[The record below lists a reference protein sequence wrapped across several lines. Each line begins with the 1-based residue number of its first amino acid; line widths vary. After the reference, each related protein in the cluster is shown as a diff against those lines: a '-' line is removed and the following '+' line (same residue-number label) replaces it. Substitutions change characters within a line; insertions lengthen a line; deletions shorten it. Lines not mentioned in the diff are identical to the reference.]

1 MLTLRKNIQ
10 IGILQLIFLM
20 TIGNVI
26 AQEEPKIIEIIQAG
40 GSTQDQFNFPGA
52 NILIKKE
59 GVRVH
64 LLHEGALIKSDI
76 SYFYPKQNFF
86 KANGEIVFTQ
96 GDSLRMTCD
105 KIEYNGTSKMA
116 KAWGNVVLER
126 PDMNLKTDTLYL
138 DRSNSKAFYNSFGTI
153 VDEKRKL
160 TSIRGIYFMDE
171 KKYRFISRVKIDDPE
186 YELKSQRLDYYT
198 ETDKAFFYGKTTIVG
213 EEYDI
218 YCEKGA
224 YDTQSQKG
232 NFQENAVIFYNN
244 KEIRGDSLYFEN
256 EKNYAA
262 ATNNVSI
269 IDTLNKSVING
280 HYGEIFKAKD
290 SAIITRRAMA
300 INIIDLDSLYIHA
313 DTLIATG
320 PQEKKILRGYYDV
333 RIFKTDLRG
342 KSDSLHLDQS
352 TGLIKLLKLPLNRK
366 EEQIFTASQKNAKN
380 PVLWFGKSQMSGDKI
395 FLTSDMKTKKLD
407 SLKIVGNSWIIE
419 KDSISDTGFNQIK
432 GGILDGAFEEGK
444 LREIE
449 VSKNT
454 EVIYYMYSDED
465 NELIGIDKTT
475 CSRLK
480 MVTANNQIEDITFF
494 VSPDGDLYPDKDLPS
509 NERKLEGFI
518 WREEE
523 RPKSIL
529 DLFSEEDN
537 QFQPTEIQEMS
548 IPEGFLEKETD

>member
-1 MLTLRKNIQ
+1 MIKNIH
-10 IGILQLIFLM
+10 IGLLQLIFILA
-20 TIGNVI
+20 IGKSS
-26 AQEEPKIIEIIQAG
+26 AQEDPKIIEIIQAG
-40 GSTQDQFNFPGA
+40 GSTQDQFNYPGA
-52 NILIKKE
+52 NILVKKE

-64 LLHEGALIKSDI
+64 LFHEGALIKSDV
-76 SYFYPKQNFF
+76 SYFYPEKNFF
-86 KANGEIVFTQ
+86 KANGDVVFTQ
-96 GDSLRMTCD
+96 GDTLKMTCD
-105 KIEYNGTSKMA
+105 QIEYDGSSKLA
-116 KAWGNVVLER
+116 KAWGKVVLQR

-138 DRSNSKAFYNSFGTI
+138 DRANSKAFYNSFGTI

-160 TSIRGIYFMDE
+160 TSIRGIYFMDQ
-171 KKYRFISRVKIDDPE
+171 KKYRFVSRVKIDDPE
-186 YELKSQRLDYYT
+186 YILKSQQLDYFT
-198 ETDKAFFYGKTTIVG
+198 ESDKAFFFGKTTIVG

-218 YCEKGA
+218 YCERGA
-224 YDTQSQKG
+224 YDTQLQKG
-232 NFQENAVIFYNN
+232 NFQENAVIFYDN

-262 ATNNVSI
+262 ATNHISI

-300 INIIDLDSLYIHA
+300 INIIDQDSLYIHA
-313 DTLIATG
+313 DPLIATG
-320 PQEKKILRGYYDV
+320 PSEKRILRGYYDV
-333 RIFKTDLRG
+333 RVFKTDLRG

-352 TGLIKLLKLPLNRK
+352 TGLIKLLKLPMTRK
-366 EEQIFTASQKNAKN
+366 ENQILTISQKNAKN
-380 PVLWFGKSQMSGDKI
+380 PILWFGKSQMSGDEI

-432 GGILDGAFEEGK
+432 GGLLDGLFKEGE

-480 MVTANNQIEDITFF
+480 MISRENQIEDITFF
-494 VSPDGDLYPDKDLPS
+494 VSPDGNLFPDKDLPI
-509 NERKLEGFI
+509 NDRKLEGFI
-518 WREEE
+518 WREVE
-523 RPKSIL
+523 RPNTIN
-529 DLFSEEDN
+529 DLFSEDDN
-537 QFQPTEIQEMS
+537 QFQPTEIKEIT
-548 IPEGFLEKETD
+548 IPEAFVEKIDE

>member
-1 MLTLRKNIQ
+1 MRKHIQ
-10 IGILQLIFLM
+10 ISILQIVFLFA
-20 TIGNVI
+20 IGKGV
-26 AQEEPKIIEIIQAG
+26 AQEETKIIKIIQAG
-40 GSTQDQFNFPGA
+40 GSNQDQFNFPGA
-52 NILIKKE
+52 NILVKKE
-59 GVRVH
+59 GIRVH
-64 LLHEGALIKSDI
+64 LFHEGALIKSDV
-76 SYFYPKQNFF
+76 SYFYPEENFF
-86 KANGEIVFTQ
+86 RANGNVIFTQ
-96 GDSLRMTCD
+96 GDSLKMTCD
-105 KIEYNGTSKMA
+105 QIEYDGTGKLA
-116 KAWGNVVLER
+116 KAWGKVVLER

-138 DRSNSKAFYNSFGTI
+138 DRANSKAFYNSFGTI

-186 YELKSQRLDYYT
+186 YLLNSQRLDYYT
-198 ETDKAFFYGKTTIVG
+198 ESDKALFYGKTTIVG

-224 YDTQSQKG
+224 YDTQLQRG
-232 NFQENAVIFYNN
+232 NFQENAVIFYDN

-262 ATNNVSI
+262 ATNNISV

-290 SAIITRRAMA
+290 SAIITQRALA
-300 INIIDLDSLYIHA
+300 VNIIDQDSLYIHA

-320 PQEKKILRGYYDV
+320 SDEKKILRGYYDV

-352 TGLIKLLKLPLNRK
+352 TGLIKLLKLPLSRK
-366 EEQIFTASQKNAKN
+366 ENQILTASQKNKKN

-395 FLTSDMKTKKLD
+395 FLTSDMQTKKLD
-407 SLKIVGNSWIIE
+407 SLKIIGNSWIIE
-419 KDSISDTGFNQIK
+419 RDSISDTGFNQIK
-432 GGILDGAFEEGK
+432 GGVLDGLFKEGE
-444 LREIE
+444 LREID

-454 EVIYYMYSDED
+454 EVVYYMYSDED

-480 MVTANNQIEDITFF
+480 MVTRENQIEDITFF
-494 VSPDGDLYPDKDLPS
+494 VSPDGNLFPDKDLPI
-509 NERKLEGFI
+509 NERKLEGFT
-518 WREEE
+518 WRVDE
-523 RPKSIL
+523 RPNTIQE
-529 DLFSEEDN
+529 LFSEEDN
-537 QFQPTEIQEMS
+537 QFQPTEIRKVS
-548 IPEGFLEKETD
+548 IPEDFQQKIEE

>member
-1 MLTLRKNIQ
+1 LRKHIQ
-10 IGILQLIFLM
+10 ISILQIVFLFA
-20 TIGNVI
+20 IGKGV
-26 AQEEPKIIEIIQAG
+26 AQEETKIIKIIQAG
-40 GSTQDQFNFPGA
+40 GSNQDQFNFPGA
-52 NILIKKE
+52 NILVKKE
-59 GVRVH
+59 GIRVH
-64 LLHEGALIKSDI
+64 LFHEGALIKSDV
-76 SYFYPKQNFF
+76 SYFYPEENFF
-86 KANGEIVFTQ
+86 RANGNVIFTQ
-96 GDSLRMTCD
+96 GDSLKMTCD
-105 KIEYNGTSKMA
+105 QIEYDGTGKLA
-116 KAWGNVVLER
+116 KAWGKVVLER

-138 DRSNSKAFYNSFGTI
+138 DRANSKAFYNSFGTI

-186 YELKSQRLDYYT
+186 YLLNSQRLDYYT
-198 ETDKAFFYGKTTIVG
+198 ESDKALFYGKTTIVG

-224 YDTQSQKG
+224 YDTQLQRG
-232 NFQENAVIFYNN
+232 NFQENAVIFYDN

-262 ATNNVSI
+262 ATNNISV

-290 SAIITRRAMA
+290 SAIITQRALA
-300 INIIDLDSLYIHA
+300 VNIIDQDSLYIHA

-320 PQEKKILRGYYDV
+320 SDEKKILRGYYDV

-352 TGLIKLLKLPLNRK
+352 TGLIKLLKLPLSRK
-366 EEQIFTASQKNAKN
+366 ENQILTASQKNKKN

-395 FLTSDMKTKKLD
+395 FLTSDMQTKKLD
-407 SLKIVGNSWIIE
+407 SLKIIGNSWIIE
-419 KDSISDTGFNQIK
+419 RDSISDTGFNQIK
-432 GGILDGAFEEGK
+432 GGVLDGLFKEGE
-444 LREIE
+444 LREID

-454 EVIYYMYSDED
+454 EVVYYMYSDED

-480 MVTANNQIEDITFF
+480 MVTRENQIEDITFF
-494 VSPDGDLYPDKDLPS
+494 VSPDGNLFPDKDLPI
-509 NERKLEGFI
+509 NERKLEGFT
-518 WREEE
+518 WRVDE
-523 RPKSIL
+523 RPNTIQE
-529 DLFSEEDN
+529 LFSEEDN
-537 QFQPTEIQEMS
+537 QFQPTEIRKVS
-548 IPEGFLEKETD
+548 IPEDFQQKIEE